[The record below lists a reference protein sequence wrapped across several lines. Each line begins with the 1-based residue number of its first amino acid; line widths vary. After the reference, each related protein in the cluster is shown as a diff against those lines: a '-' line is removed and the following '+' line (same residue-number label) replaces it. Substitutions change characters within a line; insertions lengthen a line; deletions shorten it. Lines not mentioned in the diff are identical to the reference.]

1 MYNGQGPLIWS
12 HMSLVRKP
20 FKVSNQVGPKHAYSN
35 SEDSQRLE
43 ISVGRKKQIRGS
55 ACAIAQLIYAFV
67 YHICQNFLMM
77 WFILN

>member
-20 FKVSNQVGPKHAYSN
+20 FKVLNQVELKHAYYN

-43 ISVGRKKQIRGS
+43 ISD
-55 ACAIAQLIYAFV
+55 LET
-67 YHICQNFLMM
+67 
-77 WFILN
+77 